1 MSMYSGIIQKQ
12 AETIER
18 LEKLTGSYHQLTQ
31 ELTDVLSQH
40 IDVSEYERRLAE
52 LSRKEEKNGQSDN
65 ADAT

>member
-18 LEKLTGSYHQLTQ
+18 LEKLTADYHQLTQ

-40 IDVSEYERRLAE
+40 IDVSEYERRMTKL
-52 LSRKEEKNGQSDN
+52 RKEENKQCGEQ
-65 ADAT
+65 